1 MTGCIRDLSVSGRK
15 AYLLS
20 ESNSR
25 VQAAT
30 KCFRSVEPGYYFEKG
45 LLAHEIKRGPSSNR
59 GGGRG
64 DSSRLDIELDF
75 RTVKDGILMHTI
87 GDQTDLFL
95 SLNQGQVGGGSF
107 YLRQGYT
114 GQWMIFDTT
123 ELLQG
128 GAGGLAAGLG

>member
-1 MTGCIRDLSVSGRK
+1 MILFDLSLSLPQSHIPHLTGCIRDLSVSGRK

-20 ESNSR
+20 ESNR

-45 LLAHEIKRGPSSNR
+45 LLAHEIRRPSSSASSSR
-59 GGGRG
+59 RGRG

-75 RTVKDGILMHTI
+75 RTVKDGILVHTI

-95 SLNQGQVGGGSF
+95 SLNQGQVGGRRAG
-107 YLRQGYT
+107 
-114 GQWMIFDTT
+114 
-123 ELLQG
+123 G
-128 GAGGLAAGLG
+128 GAHFA